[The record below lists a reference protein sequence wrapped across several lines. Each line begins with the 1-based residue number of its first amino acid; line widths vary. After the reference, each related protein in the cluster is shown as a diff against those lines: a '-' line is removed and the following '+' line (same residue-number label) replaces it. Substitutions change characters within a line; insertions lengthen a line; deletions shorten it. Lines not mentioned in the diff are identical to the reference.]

1 MKAPEFDYARPESL
15 EEVFDLL
22 DDKSRDTRLLAG
34 GQSLIAALNFRLD
47 APELLIDINQIDDI
61 SGISEDGNTIRI
73 GALTRHVEVENS
85 QTVAQ
90 HLPLL
95 SKAIG
100 NVAHAAIRNRG
111 TFGGSLALADPAA
124 EIPACCLAYDAMITV
139 NSSGG
144 SRAIKAADFFH
155 GLYETALEDHEI
167 ITAIEFAKRTPDD
180 LFAFD
185 EITRRHGDYAMAGL
199 AFSATLNEAIEAPK
213 IVFFGISD
221 RPVRSFE
228 AEAILSGAR
237 LDQPAIAAAT
247 SKATDG
253 IELSSDTSA
262 SEAMKAH
269 LAGTLLNRA
278 LTGIL
283 EGRP

>member
-1 MKAPEFDYARPESL
+1 MKAPEFDYVCPDSL
-15 EEVFDLL
+15 EEVFVLL
-22 DDKSRDTRLLAG
+22 DDEACDSRLLAG

-47 APELLIDINQIDDI
+47 APELLIDINRIDGL
-61 SGISEDGNTIRI
+61 SGISEDGGIIRI
-73 GALTRHVEVENS
+73 GALTRHVEIENS
-85 QTVAQ
+85 KTVAR

-95 SKAIG
+95 SKAIR

-124 EIPACCLAYDAMITV
+124 EIPACCLAYDAIITAA
-139 NSSGG
+139 SSNG
-144 SRAIKAADFFH
+144 SRTLKAADFFH

-167 ITAIEFAKRTPDD
+167 ITAIEFPKRTAND

-199 AFSATLNEAIEAPK
+199 AFSATGNKNIEDPH

-221 RPVRSFE
+221 RPVRAVE
-228 AEAILSGAR
+228 AEAILDGAS
-237 LDQPAIAAAT
+237 LDQPAIAAAS
-247 SKATDG
+247 SKAAEG

-269 LAGTLLNRA
+269 LARTMLARA
-278 LTGIL
+278 LTSIL
-283 EGRP
+283 EGNQ

>member
-1 MKAPEFDYARPESL
+1 MKAPEFDYVRPDTL
-15 EEVFDLL
+15 EDVFVLL
-22 DDKSRDTRLLAG
+22 DDETCDARLLAG

-47 APELLIDINQIDDI
+47 APELLIDINRIDGL
-61 SGISEDGNTIRI
+61 SGIVEDGDNIRI

-85 QTVAQ
+85 QIVAR

-124 EIPACCLAYDAMITV
+124 EIPACCLAYDAIITASS
-139 NSSGG
+139 SSGN
-144 SRAIKAADFFH
+144 RTIRAADFFH

-167 ITAIEFAKRTPDD
+167 ITAVEFKKRAPND
-180 LFAFD
+180 LVAFD

-199 AFSATLNEAIEAPK
+199 AFSAAAKGKIEDPH

-221 RPVRSFE
+221 RPIRAVE
-228 AEAILSGAR
+228 AEAILEGAR
-237 LDQPAIAAAT
+237 LDQPAIAAAA
-247 SKATDG
+247 SKATEG

-269 LAGTLLNRA
+269 LARTLLNRA
-278 LTGIL
+278 LTSIL
-283 EGRP
+283 EEKP

>member
-1 MKAPEFDYARPESL
+1 MKAPEFDYACPDTL
-15 EEVFDLL
+15 DEVFALL
-22 DDKSRDTRLLAG
+22 DDEARDSRLLAG

-47 APELLIDINQIDDI
+47 APELLIDINRIDGLA
-61 SGISEDGNTIRI
+61 GISEDGDIIRI
-73 GALTRHVEVENS
+73 GALTRHADVENS
-85 QTVAQ
+85 QLIAR

-124 EIPACCLAYDAMITV
+124 EIPACCLAYDATIIAS
-139 NSSGG
+139 SSGG
-144 SRAIKAADFFH
+144 SRAIEAADFFH
-155 GLYETALEDHEI
+155 GLYETALEDQEI
-167 ITAIEFAKRTPDD
+167 ITAVDFRKRAPDE
-180 LFAFD
+180 LFAFE

-199 AFSATLNEAIEAPK
+199 AFSAAGSETAEDPH

-221 RPVRSFE
+221 RPVRAFE
-228 AEAILSGAR
+228 AEAILKAAR
-237 LDQPAIAAAT
+237 LDEPVIAAAAG
-247 SKATDG
+247 KATEG

-269 LAGTLLNRA
+269 LARTLLTRT
-278 LTGIL
+278 LTKIL
-283 EGRP
+283 EDR